1 VEQRP
6 CEIFVN
12 LWAQH
17 PSRSDNRD
25 VNRILGLAFLATSI
39 VAAESHLD
47 TGIDLQRD
55 GKLKEADFELRAA
68 ITDLTEAGN
77 QRDLLKALS
86 MESWISVSLG
96 NYSEAIQQSTQAV
109 RLRRSLHDEKH
120 IADDLNTRALANQS
134 LGKYAVALDDLEL
147 ALRAD
152 RDTDDAEGEIT
163 RLNNIGNVYY
173 FEGRYSDALR
183 LYQKAQFKVDATVAE
198 SWNARRRQVTLANI
212 AAVDQIVGKEE
223 DALELYKGLAASSR
237 SMPARERAQLL
248 ANQGAL
254 YRRLGD
260 PVKALELYRAA
271 QELYRADRYSDGEIG
286 VLRNEGTAL
295 LKDLADPDDALAVF
309 SEALKLARNSSNRRA
324 AVQASLYRSETLR
337 VLHRLKEAE
346 ADAHYAQEGAKSSNL
361 VDEQWRSLYVL
372 GRIAEE
378 EGQRDA
384 ARKNYTEAVGVIES
398 IRMGIHA
405 ASLRGEFLDDKRDVY
420 DALIDLR
427 LRDGAPVDEV
437 FRLIEHS
444 RARDLNDRMSLGTL
458 GDLHDIQSHLG
469 PRSLLLDTWAGTD
482 SVAIVW
488 ISSSRAGFVRH
499 ACRIQDEAEKLISA
513 LQAGGEQWHDEGR
526 LLGDLLL
533 PGIPLAPEIV
543 IVPDGPLSVIPFEVI
558 VEPKS
563 QSLLIELSEVSY
575 LPSAQFL
582 VRTHASHLRL
592 LPWQREMVA
601 LGDPPVSNSD
611 VLNPGW
617 QRLQFSGTEIRSI
630 KRALP
635 GRSEV
640 HVGVDAQK
648 HYIQGGRVENL
659 PVLHFSTHALIDTE
673 NPERSRIL
681 LASDYIFQREIYDLN
696 LKGVDLVTVSA
707 CDTARGKLVRGE
719 GVQAFSRAF
728 LAAGANST
736 ITSLWR
742 VADEPTATFMNQ
754 FYYFLAKGQSKAG
767 ALRSAKLEL
776 LRSNSALEYPRYW
789 AAFIVTGDG
798 STGLRLA
805 IPWGT
810 ALVFSAM
817 VIGVIA
823 LIAPNRIRAA
833 RTTHQTEASLTE
845 TRPR

>member
-1 VEQRP
+1 M
-6 CEIFVN
+6 
-12 LWAQH
+12 
-17 PSRSDNRD
+17 NR
-25 VNRILGLAFLATSI
+25 VLGLALLATSI

-47 TGIDLQRD
+47 IGIDLQRG
-55 GKLKEADFELRAA
+55 GKLKEADLELRAA
-68 ITDLTEAGN
+68 ITDLTAAGN

-86 MESWISVSLG
+86 IEGWISVSLG
-96 NYSEAIQQSTQAV
+96 NYSDAIQQATQAAE
-109 RLRRSLHDEKH
+109 LRRALHDERH
-120 IADDLNTRALANQS
+120 LAGDLNTLAVAHQNLGDYSRALDYFNQ
-134 LGKYAVALDDLEL
+134 

-152 RDTDDAEGEIT
+152 LNAGDAEGEIT

-173 FEGRYSDALR
+173 FKGRYFDALR
-183 LYQKAQFKVDATVAE
+183 CYHQAKSKVDATLTE
-198 SWNARRRQVTLANI
+198 PWNPRRRQVTLANI
-212 AAVDQIVGKEE
+212 AAVDQIVGKDEE
-223 DALELYKGLAASSR
+223 ALELYKSLAASSQ

-260 PVKALELYRAA
+260 PVKALEFYRAA

-286 VLRNEGTAL
+286 VLRNEGTAR
-295 LKDLADPDDALAVF
+295 LKDLADPDGALVVF
-309 SEALKLARNSSNRRA
+309 SEAFKLARNSSNRRA
-324 AVQASLYRSETLR
+324 VVQASLYRSEVLR

-346 ADAHYAQEGAKSSNL
+346 VDAKNALEGARSSGL

-372 GRIAEE
+372 GRIAEAE
-378 EGQRDA
+378 DRRDA
-384 ARKNYTEAVGVIES
+384 ARDNYTEAVGVIEA
-398 IRMGIHA
+398 IRTGIRT
-405 ASLRGEFLDDKRDVY
+405 ASLRSEFLADKRDVY

-444 RARDLNDRMSLGTL
+444 RARALNDRISLGTL
-458 GDLHDIQSHLG
+458 GDLHTIQSHLG
-469 PRSLLLDTWAGTD
+469 PRSLLLDIWTGSG

-488 ISSSRAGFVRH
+488 ISSSRAGYIRH
-499 ACRIQDEAEKLISA
+499 ACNIQEQTERLIA
-513 LQAGGEQWHDEGR
+513 AIHAGSEQWRDESR

-533 PGIPLAPEIV
+533 RGIPSAPQIV
-543 IVPDGPLSVIPFEVI
+543 IVPDGPLSLIPFELI
-558 VEPKS
+558 AEPQS
-563 QSLLIELSEVSY
+563 RSLLIELSEISY

-582 VRTHASHLRL
+582 VRKQAPNSVL
-592 LPWQREMVA
+592 LPWQRQMLA

-611 VLNPGW
+611 ILNPGW
-617 QRLQFSGTEIRSI
+617 RRLQFSGTEIRSI
-630 KRALP
+630 ERVLP
-635 GRSEV
+635 GRSEI
-640 HVGVDAQK
+640 HLGADAQK
-648 HYIQGGRVENL
+648 HYIQGWQVENV
-659 PVLHFSTHALIDTE
+659 PVLHFSTHALIDPE

-681 LASDYIFQREIYDLN
+681 LAWDYIFEGEVYDLD

-736 ITSLWR
+736 VTSLWR

-754 FYYFLAKGQSKAG
+754 FYYFLAKGQTKSG

-776 LRSNSALEYPRYW
+776 LHSNSALAHPRYW
-789 AAFIVTGDG
+789 APFVVTGDG

-810 ALVFSAM
+810 VLLVAA
-817 VIGVIA
+817 VAIGVIS
-823 LIAPNRIRAA
+823 LIAHKALRAA
-833 RTTHQTEASLTE
+833 QPLRQKEASLIE